1 MDQWLRNTNVVKIV
15 ALAIG
20 ILLWAVVR
28 NDGSSVTGTTGLE
41 YVEQQI
47 GNVSVTPKYDD
58 STFFVE
64 SIDPPQVSVTL
75 SGRESALKKL
85 MNTGNF
91 SVELDLTKV
100 GKGEHVL
107 PLTPVGF
114 PSNVAVKITPANVK
128 VVVDE
133 KGNKSMPVTIN
144 VTGIPGVGL
153 KAGQPVVK
161 PKQVTVSVPSRI
173 YDKVD
178 SVRAD
183 VNVEKATSAVTKHV
197 TLQAFDKDGK
207 VIETATI
214 SPAVVDV
221 EVPITSPFTLVP
233 LQIKLVGEPPR
244 GYAVSSV
251 RQSTDKVTVYG
262 AQNVLDRMEFYEGPQ
277 VDLTNLKAD
286 QEFVLSLP
294 MHNNVKQLDPDKV
307 TVNVSIVPSVTKT
320 LEAIPLSFVGQNDGF
335 DTKVVLPESGQLN
348 LTVEGAPAIIEKLKS
363 QDVQAILDVS
373 NLPPGKHEVPVTW
386 NLPTFVKKGPMQDF
400 KATVEISA
408 KAGEVK
414 PTGAGSATPALP
426 AQ

>member
-1 MDQWLRNTNVVKIV
+1 MDQWLRNTNVIKIV

-28 NDGSSVTGTTGLE
+28 MDGGSVTGSTGLE
-41 YVEQQI
+41 IVEQQI
-47 GNVSVTPKYDD
+47 GNVSVTPKYDN

-64 SIDPPQVSVTL
+64 SIDPPQVTVTL
-75 SGRESALKKL
+75 SGRESVLKKV

-114 PSNVAVKITPANVK
+114 PSNVTVKVTPATVR
-128 VVVDE
+128 VVIDE

-183 VNVEKATSAVTKHV
+183 VNVEKATSAVTKHA
-197 TLQAFDKDGK
+197 TLQAFDKDGN

-244 GYAVSSV
+244 GFGVASV

-286 QEFVLSLP
+286 EEFTLTIPLR
-294 MHNNVKQLDPDKV
+294 NDVKQLDPDKV

-335 DTKVVLPESGQLN
+335 NTKVVLPESGQLN
-348 LTVEGAPAIIEKLKS
+348 LTVEARPRS
-363 QDVQAILDVS
+363 S
-373 NLPPGKHEVPVTW
+373 R
-386 NLPTFVKKGPMQDF
+386 
-400 KATVEISA
+400 S
-408 KAGEVK
+408 
-414 PTGAGSATPALP
+414 
-426 AQ
+426 